1 MLENRARVQTNNTWQ
16 PVFSQ
21 QDPLSCHP
29 ELSQACDGGFAY
41 HIAGKYANEF
51 GVIDQKCFTYKQALG
66 RDMYPCQPDIEGC
79 QRYKVSEYEYVAGY
93 YKTTNEYEMR
103 KEIYNHGAIT
113 IGYDSSITS
122 GYKGGIIVPVETLGF
137 DPLYIVGHAV
147 TIVGYGVEDGVP
159 FWKVKN
165 SWGVSWGEKGYFR
178 ILRGANVAG
187 VESMPF
193 KATIIPPLPQL

>member
-1 MLENRARVQTNNTWQ
+1 M
-16 PVFSQ
+16 
-21 QDPLSCHP
+21 
-29 ELSQACDGGFAY
+29 
-41 HIAGKYANEF
+41 
-51 GVIDQKCFTYKQALG
+51 
-66 RDMYPCQPDIEGC
+66 
-79 QRYKVSEYEYVAGY
+79 
-93 YKTTNEYEMR
+93 
-103 KEIYNHGAIT
+103 
-113 IGYDSSITS
+113 
-122 GYKGGIIVPVETLGF
+122 PVETLGF